1 MKVSVFY
8 VTLLSPQFT
17 TIRKYRPV
25 CMELRYQSRTR
36 KNDAARRRVCN
47 CVKFGNWMEL
57 LSIIKI
63 VCILPGLWCLRVT
76 KFSVPF
82 TQTTGLLF
90 PPPLPSSSSL
100 LLFPPPL
107 PSSSSLLFFPPP
119 LPAHSYALLCPPIIL
134 SWSCKLD
141 YCYCDVLQPT
151 NSTNT
156 CYVSCK
162 LRLVKLCVMI
172 FVLQPTD
179 SANAPLERS
188 FTTSKSQYC

>member
-17 TIRKYRPV
+17 TKYHPV
-25 CMELRYQSRTR
+25 CLELRYQPRTC
-36 KNDAARRRVCN
+36 KNDTARRRVCN

-82 TQTTGLLF
+82 TWTTGLYCSYT
-90 PPPLPSSSSL
+90 SSSSL

-107 PSSSSLLFFPPP
+107 PSSSSLPFI
-119 LPAHSYALLCPPIIL
+119 CPVVSTHIHL
-134 SWSCKLD
+134 SRSCKLD
-141 YCYCDVLQPT
+141 YC
-151 NSTNT
+151 
-156 CYVSCK
+156 
-162 LRLVKLCVMI
+162 
-172 FVLQPTD
+172 
-179 SANAPLERS
+179 
-188 FTTSKSQYC
+188 

>member
-17 TIRKYRPV
+17 TKYHPV
-25 CMELRYQSRTR
+25 CLELRYQPRTC

-82 TQTTGLLF
+82 TQTTG
-90 PPPLPSSSSL
+90 